1 MKLPRDIKAL
11 KFNDLLI
18 IKGKLGIKKAYL
30 DNIDLVNGEILT
42 NDLATKRIIKKMVQG
57 VTVGFKEKIKLVGV
71 GYKAL
76 INQSLLL
83 HLGFKNPIS
92 VPLDNLIDISIKG
105 NGTIIEGKSSS
116 RAKLSQYLSKIE
128 QFKPSYKDIYK
139 GKGVVR
145 IK

>member
-1 MKLPRDIKAL
+1 MKLPSDIKAL
-11 KFNDLLI
+11 KINDLLI

-30 DNIDLVNGEILT
+30 DNIDLVNGEIIT
-42 NDLATKRIIKKMVQG
+42 NDLATKRIIKKMIQG

-92 VPLDNLIDISIKG
+92 VPLDSMIDISIKG

-116 RAKLSQYLSKIE
+116 HSKLSQYLSKIE